1 MAATGPLARY
11 RTLLDQDHLQPD
23 PAQQVVMGQL
33 DRRYRS
39 LSVHPTGLIGRWRRR
54 HPPVEGL
61 YVHGDVGRGKTL
73 LMDLF
78 AESLDEADVP
88 TWRIHFH
95 RFMDHV
101 QDALKQHRRQRDPLP
116 AMAREIAGRCR
127 VLCFDEFHVSD
138 IADAMLLGGL
148 LQPLFERGLCL
159 VATSNTA
166 AQDLYAGGLQRQRF
180 LPAIAAIERHCEV
193 VRLDAETD
201 YRLRELSRHRIYYH
215 PVDDDSREEMAGEFD
230 SLTRGERGSDNAIEV
245 RGRRLRPLRRA
256 GPVAWFDFGTLCLG
270 PRSSG
275 DYIELARRFSTLF
288 LSDVPAMD
296 ESDND
301 AARRFIHLVDES
313 YDRAVKLVIS
323 AEVAPEALY
332 TGKRLA
338 APFERTV
345 SRLIEMQSH
354 EYLGREHRP

>member
-1 MAATGPLARY
+1 MAGAGPLERY
-11 RTLLDQDHLQPD
+11 RALVEQDQLQADAAQQGVVERLQGRYRQLLD
-23 PAQQVVMGQL
+23 
-33 DRRYRS
+33 R
-39 LSVHPTGLIGRWRRR
+39 PTGLIDRWRRR

-61 YVHGDVGRGKTL
+61 YVHGQVGRGKTM

-78 AESLDEADVP
+78 AESLHEAGVP
-88 TWRIHFH
+88 AWRIHFH

-101 QDALKQHRRQRDPLP
+101 QDELKRHGRQRDPLP
-116 AMAREIAGRCR
+116 TMAREIAGRCR

-166 AQDLYAGGLQRQRF
+166 PGDLYAGGLQRERF
-180 LPAIAAIERHCEV
+180 VPAIEAIERHCEV
-193 VRLDAETD
+193 VQLDAETD
-201 YRLRELSRHRIYYH
+201 YRLRELSRHRTYYH
-215 PVDDDSREEMAGEFD
+215 PASEGTREEMRQEFAT
-230 SLTRGERGSDNAIEV
+230 LTRGEPTGDAPLDV
-245 RGRRLRPLRRA
+245 RGRSLRPLHRA
-256 GPVAWFDFGTLCLG
+256 GPVVWFDFETLCLG
-270 PRSSG
+270 PRASG
-275 DYIELARRFSTLF
+275 DYIELARRFSTIF

-296 ESDND
+296 ESDNN
-301 AARRFIHLVDES
+301 AARRFIHLVDEC

-332 TGKRLA
+332 QGKRLA
-338 APFERTV
+338 SPFERTV